1 MATQGGVPA
10 ISEVRFVVP
19 VDARAHVEA
28 ALARAELYI
37 ARLTPSPL
45 ERRLQ
50 LTVDVCRQLASLW
63 PIGEPTAEQ
72 FHDLHDVIAEVV
84 REAQEEDEPTV
95 RLPRRHET
103 GLGHR

>member
-1 MATQGGVPA
+1 M
-10 ISEVRFVVP
+10 
-19 VDARAHVEA
+19 
-28 ALARAELYI
+28 
-37 ARLTPSPL
+37 
-45 ERRLQ
+45 
-50 LTVDVCRQLASLW
+50 
-63 PIGEPTAEQ
+63 GEPTAEQ